1 MNKNNEIYLEPI
13 PGINLVNDEEKKDG
27 ESKGN
32 QNDQSPFET
41 SKAPQLSAS
50 TKGKKDSLDKE
61 TETKLLIFSQRM
73 LNKGKGIDKY
83 NKHYML
89 YKIHKHQVHNK
100 DNKRN
105 SVNFPPSSRFLQ
117 PFALIDDIDPIIE
130 EESAKEHPISD
141 KLIIYDENIDL
152 NNTKKL
158 FGYSSKNEK
167 NPIRDGLLNRI
178 DQLRRNQRDIDM
190 QFNYDREIYEKKI
203 KNLENACKANI
214 DEAKLKKLEKKNK
227 ENKDIIKEYK
237 KSIELAEKE
246 KIKDNKTFSEA
257 LNSIIELKS
266 ILINELKELEV
277 LAKKVTF
284 QDYDEYYKENP
295 TKIEKL
301 NFRPKDSR
309 YLLTNE
315 YETSREEEESF
326 SSYEKLNHINNT
338 PEGFDINKR
347 NNSLTKTEQYF
358 NNTKNFVPTGG
369 SGNNNSFFNHKAN
382 SSYII
387 KNKSNKDL
395 DKCTLRKNETLNE
408 YKNRSS
414 LYDLR
419 DSKKKNTNNT
429 IKTNKS
435 NFKNG
440 NYILKSK
447 RQDNN
452 SNHTFNNNN
461 NGKRLNPADFM
472 QQDPEFFDK
481 DKIIIPDIRKGDSFY

>member
-1 MNKNNEIYLEPI
+1 MAKNNEIHLEPI
-13 PGINLVNDEEKKDG
+13 PGINLANDEEKKEG
-27 ESKGN
+27 ESKAN
-32 QNDQSPFET
+32 QNDKSPLDAN
-41 SKAPQLSAS
+41 KASQPSAS
-50 TKGKKDSLDKE
+50 SKVKIDSIDKE
-61 TETKLLIFSQRM
+61 TEEKLFIFSQRM
-73 LNKGKGIDKY
+73 LSKGKGIDKY
-83 NKHYML
+83 NKHENL
-89 YKIHKHQVHNK
+89 KKIVKHNAHIK

-105 SVNFPPSSRFLQ
+105 SVNFPPSYKFLQ
-117 PFALIDDIDPIIE
+117 PFAYIDDIDPIIE
-130 EESAKEHPISD
+130 EESIREQPLPD
-141 KLIIYDENIDL
+141 RLVIYDESTDL

-190 QFNYDREIYEKKI
+190 QFNYDRDIDKKKI
-203 KNLENACKANI
+203 KALENSCNMEI

-266 ILINELKELEV
+266 ILINELKGLEV

-284 QDYDEYYKENP
+284 HDYEEYYKENP

-315 YETSREEEESF
+315 YETSREEESF

-338 PEGFDINKR
+338 PEGFNINKR
-347 NNSLTKTEQYF
+347 KYSLSKTEQNF
-358 NNTKNFVPTGG
+358 NNTKNLGTGG
-369 SGNNNSFFNHKAN
+369 SGNNNNSFLNQKAN
-382 SSYII
+382 SSFII
-387 KNKSNKDL
+387 NNKSNKEL
-395 DKCTLRKNETLNE
+395 EKCILRKNETLNE
-408 YKNRSS
+408 YKNRAS

-419 DSKKKNTNNT
+419 GSKKNNTN
-429 IKTNKS
+429 KTVRS

-440 NYILKSK
+440 NFSLKSK

-452 SNHTFNNNN
+452 SNHTYNNN

-472 QQDPEFFDK
+472 QQDPEFFDR
-481 DKIIIPDIRKGDSFY
+481 DKIIIPDNRKGDSFY